1 MTVYFFFS
9 FFTYLNDGICFF
21 FFFFLLFIFLFLFL
35 FPFSPKDNDGYWLR
49 GDCRLFIKFMAL
61 ES

>member
-1 MTVYFFFS
+1 MMGSVF
-9 FFTYLNDGICFF
+9 FF
-21 FFFFLLFIFLFLFL
+21 FFFFLVFIFLFLFL

>member
-9 FFTYLNDGICFF
+9 FFTYLNDGISFF
-21 FFFFLLFIFLFLFL
+21 FFFSLFFFLFLFL